1 MSRTW
6 SSAVPSN
13 QSKRRENENR
23 ERRRRAAA
31 TRVSS
36 WAEMIVVAA
45 TATQI
50 ALAGFAG
57 DRAYDAPQHVDVGHT
72 GTQDQIFETI
82 AAAPEMPAIGTDR
95 DFTFLS
101 INRVVHA
108 TQVDRSKLSLRKPD
122 KFQHNL

>member
-1 MSRTW
+1 MNMSRDRSCMSRTW

-45 TATQI
+45 TATQT

-57 DRAYDAPQHVDVGHT
+57 DRA
-72 GTQDQIFETI
+72 
-82 AAAPEMPAIGTDR
+82 
-95 DFTFLS
+95 
-101 INRVVHA
+101 
-108 TQVDRSKLSLRKPD
+108 
-122 KFQHNL
+122 